1 MPRWLEI
8 LLTLILFA
16 VAMGIIGLGVRAVV
30 PSFDAW
36 LVSHTGEAG
45 ASATVALG
53 LLGLALYAYRGHRRA
68 GM

>member
-16 VAMGIIGLGVRAVV
+16 VAMSALSWGVNAVV
-30 PSFDAW
+30 PGLADWTWDRIGGPAAW
-36 LVSHTGEAG
+36 GILIV
-45 ASATVALG
+45 V
-53 LLGLALYAYRGHRRA
+53 LLGLALYAYRSHRRA